1 MRCQTKTN
9 QRTTTMK
16 LISID
21 VQNFKKLRDFRA
33 DFTDGLNTIIGDN
46 WAGKTTLLH
55 AVVTGLYGLTAIPGK
70 KEDIPTWGQKNFK
83 IKLVIEHERHQYLIE
98 RDLRNGKVT
107 TGGDEGAEIVAS
119 GNTTC
124 TKFIEE
130 LLGLAF
136 KDFALFILSMQGE
149 TAGVLTFGA
158 TALQKRVEAFSG
170 AEVIDSVL
178 AAVRQQMG
186 VLKASAAA
194 SDPEEIKA
202 EIAPLQERQ
211 AELEKQIATA
221 EGDLDAISRTLAAH
235 RKDDDQLKATEVSLR
250 ERISGLERER
260 RELDNLKFQARE
272 YQSALEAAEG
282 DLAVLPEVPDLDQDE
297 SDVQAMRKA
306 GREFRK
312 LAQQWQNT
320 IDRIAELK
328 AKLPTLQEQMDEEE
342 LLAKKVPS
350 QEQIKAA
357 LSVDAD
363 AYQEVRNLQR
373 RIAQL
378 KQELRDGVCTACD
391 RPFDDHDPGA
401 IQQKIDSAYKQLTEV
416 EAIHTETE
424 NAANTLQKRAE
435 KYGRYL
441 SGMKAAEFNAAA
453 MRLAELEQME
463 VGDPAAAVAQAEQM
477 ERTAAEL
484 EAKIAGAEQTARNRA
499 KLISR
504 VEELRTKLEDAIAQ
518 GNEVQARCLPGTLD
532 SLRQQL
538 VDVEQQREKVSAE
551 LGRLAPEQVELSS
564 QLRTLSVELAGVGN
578 QLEQLVQQLEQ
589 LRRTADD
596 LDRHKRLEKFL
607 VESRTE
613 YLKQVW
619 DQILG
624 VASAKVAI
632 SSAGAIRRIAR
643 DENGGF
649 VAEETGKWVP
659 IANCSGA
666 QKGHIGVAM
675 RVGLSAALYGNTG
688 LLILDEPTEAMN
700 DQNAL
705 QLAGALMGIGG
716 QCVMITHRPFEQLA
730 AQNVIHVGQ

>member
-1 MRCQTKTN
+1 
-9 QRTTTMK
+9 MK
-16 LISID
+16 LISIE

-83 IKLVIEHERHQYLIE
+83 IRMVIEHDQDVYTIT
-98 RDLRNGKVT
+98 RDLRNGAVELD
-107 TGGDEGAEIVAS
+107 GNIVAS

-178 AAVRQQMG
+178 VAVRQQMG
-186 VLKASAAA
+186 VLKASAAS
-194 SDPEEIKA
+194 SDPEAVKA
-202 EIAPLQERQ
+202 EITPLEIHR
-211 AELEKQIATA
+211 AELEGKIAKAEEELDALSRTIATY
-221 EGDLDAISRTLAAH
+221 RT
-235 RKDDDQLKATEVSLR
+235 DDDQLKATEVSLR
-250 ERISGLERER
+250 ERIAGLERER

-272 YQSALEAAEG
+272 YQSALESAEE
-282 DLAVLPEVPDLDQDE
+282 DLAALPEVPDLGQDE
-297 SDVQAMRKA
+297 SDVDAMRKGA
-306 GREFRK
+306 KEARK
-312 LAQQWQNT
+312 FAQQWQNT
-320 IDRIAELK
+320 LDRKAELEVSLP
-328 AKLPTLQEQMDEEE
+328 KLREAADEEE
-342 LLAKKVPS
+342 VLAGKVPPA
-350 QEQIKAA
+350 EQIKAA
-357 LSVDAD
+357 LAADAD
-363 AYQEVRNLQR
+363 AYQEVLTLQKH
-373 RIAQL
+373 IAKL
-378 KQELRDGVCTACD
+378 KQELKDGVCSACD
-391 RPFDDHDPGA
+391 RPFEDHNPA
-401 IQQKIDSAYKQLTEV
+401 EIQQKIDGAYKQLI
-416 EAIHTETE
+416 EAEAVRTETE
-424 NAANTLQKRAE
+424 NAANTLQSREK

-441 SGMKAAEFNAAA
+441 SGMKAAEYKAAE

-463 VGDPAAAVAQAEQM
+463 VGNPADAIAQAEQM

-484 EAKIAGAEQTARNRA
+484 EARIAGAEQLARNRS
-499 KLISR
+499 KLSKR
-504 VEELRTKLEDAIAQ
+504 VDELRAKLEDTVVR
-518 GNEVQARCLPGTLD
+518 GREVQVRCMPGTLD
-532 SLRQQL
+532 TLKEQL
-538 VDVEQQREKVSAE
+538 QGVEQQRECFAE
-551 LGRLAPEQVELSS
+551 EIAKLAPQQVELSGN
-564 QLRTLSVELAGVGN
+564 LRTLSVELAGVGN
-578 QLEQLVQQLEQ
+578 KLEQLVQQLNQ
-589 LRRTADD
+589 LRATADD
-596 LDRHKRLEKFL
+596 FDRHKRLEKFL

-632 SSAGAIRRIAR
+632 STAGAIRRIAR

>member
-1 MRCQTKTN
+1 
-9 QRTTTMK
+9 MK
-16 LISID
+16 LISIE

-83 IKLVIEHERHQYLIE
+83 IKMVIEHDQDVYTIT
-98 RDLRNGKVT
+98 RDLRNGAVELD
-107 TGGDEGAEIVAS
+107 GNIVAS

-178 AAVRQQMG
+178 VAVRQQMG
-186 VLKASAAA
+186 VLKASAAS
-194 SDPEEIKA
+194 SDPEAVKA
-202 EIAPLQERQ
+202 EITPLEIHR
-211 AELEKQIATA
+211 AELEGKIAKAEEELDALSRTIATY
-221 EGDLDAISRTLAAH
+221 RT
-235 RKDDDQLKATEVSLR
+235 DDDQLKATEVSLR
-250 ERISGLERER
+250 ERIAGLERER

-272 YQSALEAAEG
+272 YQSALESAEE
-282 DLAVLPEVPDLDQDE
+282 DLAALPEVPDLGQDE
-297 SDVQAMRKA
+297 SDVDAMRKGA
-306 GREFRK
+306 KEARK
-312 LAQQWQNT
+312 FAQQWQNT
-320 IDRIAELK
+320 LDRKAELEVSLP
-328 AKLPTLQEQMDEEE
+328 KLREAADEEE
-342 LLAKKVPS
+342 VLAGKVPPA
-350 QEQIKAA
+350 EQIKAA
-357 LSVDAD
+357 LAADAD
-363 AYQEVRNLQR
+363 AYQEVLTLQKH
-373 RIAQL
+373 IAKL
-378 KQELRDGVCTACD
+378 KQELKDGVCSACD
-391 RPFDDHDPGA
+391 RPFEDHNPA
-401 IQQKIDSAYKQLTEV
+401 EIQQKIDGAYKQLI
-416 EAIHTETE
+416 EAEAVRTETE
-424 NAANTLQKRAE
+424 NAANTLQSREK

-441 SGMKAAEFNAAA
+441 SGMKAAEYKAAE

-463 VGDPAAAVAQAEQM
+463 VGNPADAIAQAEQM

-484 EAKIAGAEQTARNRA
+484 EARIAGAEQLARNRS
-499 KLISR
+499 KLSKR
-504 VEELRTKLEDAIAQ
+504 VDELRAKLEDTVVR
-518 GNEVQARCLPGTLD
+518 GREVQVRCMPGTLD
-532 SLRQQL
+532 TLKEQL
-538 VDVEQQREKVSAE
+538 QGVEQQRECFAE
-551 LGRLAPEQVELSS
+551 EIAKLAPQQVELSGN
-564 QLRTLSVELAGVGN
+564 LRTLSVELAGVGN
-578 QLEQLVQQLEQ
+578 KLEQLVQQLNQ
-589 LRRTADD
+589 LRATADD
-596 LDRHKRLEKFL
+596 FDRHKRLEKFL

-632 SSAGAIRRIAR
+632 STAGAIRRIAR

>member
-1 MRCQTKTN
+1 
-9 QRTTTMK
+9 MK
-16 LISID
+16 LISIE

-70 KEDIPTWGQKNFK
+70 KDDIPTWGQKNFK
-83 IKLVIEHERHQYLIE
+83 IKMVIEHDQDVYTIT
-98 RDLRNGKVT
+98 RDLRNGAVELD
-107 TGGDEGAEIVAS
+107 GNIVAS

-178 AAVRQQMG
+178 VAVRQQMG
-186 VLKASAAA
+186 VLKASMAS

-202 EIAPLQERQ
+202 KIVPLEIHR
-211 AELEKQIATA
+211 AELEGKIAKTEEELDALSRTIATY
-221 EGDLDAISRTLAAH
+221 RT
-235 RKDDDQLKATEVSLR
+235 DDDQLKAAEVSLR
-250 ERISGLERER
+250 ERIAGLERER
-260 RELDNLKFQARE
+260 RELENLRFQGRE
-272 YQSALEAAEG
+272 YQTALESAEE
-282 DLAVLPEVPDLDQDE
+282 DLAALPEVPDLGQDE
-297 SDVQAMRKA
+297 SDVEAMRKGA
-306 GREFRK
+306 KESRK
-312 LAQQWQNT
+312 FAQQWQNSL
-320 IDRIAELK
+320 DRKAELE
-328 AKLPTLQEQMDEEE
+328 ASLPKLREAADEEE
-342 LLAKKVPS
+342 VLAGKVPPE
-350 QEQIKAA
+350 EQIKAA
-357 LSVDAD
+357 LAADAD
-363 AYQEVRNLQR
+363 AYQEVRTLQKL
-373 RIAQL
+373 IAKL
-378 KQELRDGVCTACD
+378 KQELKDGVCSACD
-391 RPFDDHDPGA
+391 RPFEDHNPA
-401 IQQKIDSAYKQLTEV
+401 EIQGRIDLALIQLQ
-416 EAIHTETE
+416 EAEAVRAETE
-424 NAANTLQKRAE
+424 KEVDRLQSMER
-435 KYGRYL
+435 KYSHHLKGTKL
-441 SGMKAAEFNAAA
+441 
-453 MRLAELEQME
+453 LAHEEALHEYGVLDSSQT
-463 VGDPAAAVAQAEQM
+463 VIGNPADAIAQAEQM

-484 EAKIAGAEQTARNRA
+484 EARIAGAEQLARDRSKLSKRVDELRA
-499 KLISR
+499 KL
-504 VEELRTKLEDAIAQ
+504 EDTVVR
-518 GNEVQARCLPGTLD
+518 GREVQARCMPGTLD
-532 SLRQQL
+532 TLKEQL
-538 VDVEQQREKVSAE
+538 QDVERQRECFAE
-551 LGRLAPEQVELSS
+551 EIAKLAPQQVELSGN
-564 QLRTLSVELAGVGN
+564 LRTLSVELAGVGSR
-578 QLEQLVQQLEQ
+578 LEQLVQQLNQ
-589 LRRTADD
+589 LRATADD
-596 LDRHKRLEKFL
+596 FDRHKRLEKFL

-632 SSAGAIRRIAR
+632 STAGAIRRIAR

>member
-1 MRCQTKTN
+1 
-9 QRTTTMK
+9 MK
-16 LISID
+16 LLSIE

-83 IKLVIEHERHQYLIE
+83 IRMVIEHDQDVYTIT
-98 RDLRNGKVT
+98 RDLRNGAVELD
-107 TGGDEGAEIVAS
+107 GNIVAS

-178 AAVRQQMG
+178 VAVRQQMG
-186 VLKASAAA
+186 VLKASAAS
-194 SDPEEIKA
+194 SDPEAVKA
-202 EIAPLQERQ
+202 EITPLETHR
-211 AELEKQIATA
+211 AELEGKIAKT
-221 EGDLDAISRTLAAH
+221 EEELDALSRTIFTY
-235 RKDDDQLKATEVSLR
+235 RTDDDQRKATEVSLR
-250 ERISGLERER
+250 ERIAGLERER

-272 YQSALEAAEG
+272 YQSALESAEE
-282 DLAVLPEVPDLDQDE
+282 DLAALPEVPDLGQDE
-297 SDVQAMRKA
+297 SDVDAMRKGA
-306 GREFRK
+306 KEARK
-312 LAQQWQNT
+312 FAQQWQNT
-320 IDRIAELK
+320 LDRKAELEVSLP
-328 AKLPTLQEQMDEEE
+328 KLREAADEEE
-342 LLAKKVPS
+342 VLAGKVPPA
-350 QEQIKAA
+350 EQIKAA
-357 LSVDAD
+357 LAADAD
-363 AYQEVRNLQR
+363 AYQEVLTLQKH
-373 RIAQL
+373 IAKL
-378 KQELRDGVCTACD
+378 KQELKDGVCSACD
-391 RPFDDHDPGA
+391 RPFEDHNPA
-401 IQQKIDSAYKQLTEV
+401 EIQQKIDGAYKQLI
-416 EAIHTETE
+416 EAEAVRTETE
-424 NAANTLQKRAE
+424 NAANTLQSREK

-441 SGMKAAEFNAAA
+441 SGMKAAEYKAAE

-463 VGDPAAAVAQAEQM
+463 VGNPADAIAQAEQM

-484 EAKIAGAEQTARNRA
+484 EARIAGAEQLARNRS
-499 KLISR
+499 KLSKR
-504 VEELRTKLEDAIAQ
+504 VDELRAKLEDTVVR
-518 GNEVQARCLPGTLD
+518 GREVQVRCMPGTLD
-532 SLRQQL
+532 TLKEQL
-538 VDVEQQREKVSAE
+538 QGVEQQRECFAE
-551 LGRLAPEQVELSS
+551 EIAKLAPQQVELSGN
-564 QLRTLSVELAGVGN
+564 LRTLSVELAGVGN
-578 QLEQLVQQLEQ
+578 KLEQLVQQLNQ
-589 LRRTADD
+589 LRATADD
-596 LDRHKRLEKFL
+596 FDRHKRLEKFL

-632 SSAGAIRRIAR
+632 STAGAIRRIAR

>member
-1 MRCQTKTN
+1 
-9 QRTTTMK
+9 MK

-21 VQNFKKLRDFRA
+21 VQNFKKLRDFHA

-178 AAVRQQMG
+178 VAVRHQMG

-194 SDPEEIKA
+194 SDPEAVKA
-202 EIAPLQERQ
+202 EIAPLQTRQ
-211 AELEKQIATA
+211 AELEQEIAKS
-221 EGDLDAISRTLAAH
+221 EEELDALSRTITTY
-235 RKDDDQLKATEVSLR
+235 RTDDDQLKAAEVSLR
-250 ERISGLERER
+250 SRISGLEREQ
-260 RELDNLKFQARE
+260 RELENLRFQGQE
-272 YQSALEAAEG
+272 YQTALESAEE
-282 DLAVLPEVPDLDQDE
+282 DLSALPEVPDLGQDE
-297 SDVQAMRKA
+297 ADVQAMRKA
-306 GREFRK
+306 GKEFRK

-320 IDRIAELK
+320 LDRIAELK
-328 AKLPTLQEQMDEEE
+328 AKLPTLQEQMAEEE

-350 QEQIKAA
+350 QEQIKDA
-357 LSVDAD
+357 LSIDAD
-363 AYQEVRNLQR
+363 AYQKVKNLQK

-378 KQELRDGVCTACD
+378 KQELKDGVCSACD
-391 RPFDDHDPGA
+391 RPFDDHDPAA
-401 IQQKIDSAYKQLTEV
+401 IQQKIDLAYKHLAEV
-416 EAIHTETE
+416 EAIRTETE
-424 NAANTLQKRAE
+424 NAANILQRRAE

-441 SGMKAAEFNAAA
+441 SGVKAAEFNAAT

-463 VGDPAAAVAQAEQM
+463 VGDPAAAVAQAEQA

-484 EAKIAGAEQTARNRA
+484 EAKIVGAEQLARNRA
-499 KLISR
+499 KLRKR
-504 VEELRTKLEDAIAQ
+504 VDELRTKLEDIIVREEEA
-518 GNEVQARCLPGTLD
+518 QARCLPGTLD

-538 VDVEQQREKVSAE
+538 VDVEQRRERIDTE
-551 LGRLAPEQVELSS
+551 LCKLTPQQVELSS
-564 QLRTLSVELAGVGN
+564 QLRTLSVQLAGVGN
-578 QLEQLVQQLEQ
+578 RLEQLIQQLES
-589 LRRTADD
+589 LRQSADD

-643 DENGGF
+643 DESGGF
-649 VAEETGKWVP
+649 VAEENGKWVP

>member
-1 MRCQTKTN
+1 
-9 QRTTTMK
+9 MK
-16 LISID
+16 LISIE

-83 IKLVIEHERHQYLIE
+83 IKMVIEHDGDAYLIE
-98 RDLRNGKVT
+98 RDLRNGKIT
-107 TGGDEGAEIVAS
+107 TMRVDQEEIVAS

-178 AAVRQQMG
+178 VAVRQQMG
-186 VLKASAAA
+186 VLKASTAS
-194 SDPEEIKA
+194 SDPEAVKA
-202 EIAPLQERQ
+202 EITPLEIHR
-211 AELEKQIATA
+211 AELKDKIAKAEKK
-221 EGDLDAISRTLAAH
+221 LDALSHTITTYRT
-235 RKDDDQLKATEVSLR
+235 DDDQLKATEVSLR
-250 ERISGLERER
+250 ERIAGLERER

-272 YQSALEAAEG
+272 YQSALESAEE
-282 DLAVLPEVPDLDQDE
+282 DLAALPEVPDLGQDE
-297 SDVQAMRKA
+297 SDVEAMRKGA
-306 GREFRK
+306 KEARK
-312 LAQQWQNT
+312 FAQQWQNT
-320 IDRIAELK
+320 IDRKAELE
-328 AKLPTLQEQMDEEE
+328 ATLPKLREAADEEE
-342 LLAKKVPS
+342 VLAGKVPPA
-350 QEQIKAA
+350 EQIKAA
-357 LSVDAD
+357 LAADAD
-363 AYQEVRNLQR
+363 AYQEVRTLQKH
-373 RIAQL
+373 IAKL
-378 KQELRDGVCTACD
+378 KQELKDGVCSACD
-391 RPFDDHDPGA
+391 RPFEDHNPA
-401 IQQKIDSAYKQLTEV
+401 EIQQKIDGAYKQLI
-416 EAIHTETE
+416 EAEAVRTETE
-424 NAANTLQKRAE
+424 NAANTLQSREK

-441 SGMKAAEFNAAA
+441 SGMKAAEYKAAE
-453 MRLAELEQME
+453 MRLEELEQME
-463 VGDPAAAVAQAEQM
+463 VGNPADAIAQAEQM

-484 EAKIAGAEQTARNRA
+484 ETRIAGAEQLARNRS
-499 KLISR
+499 KLSKR
-504 VEELRTKLEDAIAQ
+504 VDELRAKLEDTVVR
-518 GNEVQARCLPGTLD
+518 GNEVQARCMPGTLD
-532 SLRQQL
+532 TLKEQL
-538 VDVEQQREKVSAE
+538 QDVERQRECFAE
-551 LGRLAPEQVELSS
+551 EIAKLAPQQVELSGH
-564 QLRTLSVELAGVGN
+564 LRTLSVELAGVGN
-578 QLEQLVQQLEQ
+578 RLEQLVQQLNQ
-589 LRRTADD
+589 LRATADD
-596 LDRHKRLEKFL
+596 FDRHKRLEKFL

-632 SSAGAIRRIAR
+632 STAGAIRRIAR

>member
-1 MRCQTKTN
+1 
-9 QRTTTMK
+9 MK
-16 LISID
+16 LISIE

-83 IKLVIEHERHQYLIE
+83 IKMVIEHDQDVYTIT
-98 RDLRNGKVT
+98 RDLRNGAVELD
-107 TGGDEGAEIVAS
+107 GNIVAS

-178 AAVRQQMG
+178 VAVRHQMG
-186 VLKASAAA
+186 VLKASAAS
-194 SDPEEIKA
+194 SDPEAVKA
-202 EIAPLQERQ
+202 EIAPLQTRQ
-211 AELEKQIATA
+211 AELEQEIAKS
-221 EGDLDAISRTLAAH
+221 EGELDSLSRTLATY
-235 RKDDDQLKATEVSLR
+235 RTDDDQLKAAETSLR
-250 ERISGLERER
+250 SRISALEREQQ
-260 RELDNLKFQARE
+260 ELENLRFQGQE
-272 YQSALEAAEG
+272 YQTALESAEE
-282 DLAVLPEVPDLDQDE
+282 DLAALPEVPDLGQDE
-297 SDVQAMRKA
+297 SDAEAMRKGA
-306 GREFRK
+306 KEARK

-320 IDRIAELK
+320 LDRKAELEK
-328 AKLPTLQEQMDEEE
+328 QLPKLREATDEEE
-342 LLAKKVPS
+342 VLASRVPPA
-350 QEQIKAA
+350 EQIKEA
-357 LSVDAD
+357 LRADAD
-363 AYQEVRNLQR
+363 TYQEVRTLQKH
-373 RIAQL
+373 IAKL
-378 KQELRDGVCTACD
+378 KQELKAGVCSACD
-391 RPFDDHDPGA
+391 RPFDDHNPA
-401 IQQKIDSAYKQLTEV
+401 EIQGRIDLAVTQLQEV
-416 EAIHTETE
+416 ESARVETE
-424 NAANTLQKRAE
+424 REVERLQGLEK

-441 SGMKAAEFNAAA
+441 SGMKAAEYNAAQ
-453 MRLAELEQME
+453 MRLEELEQME
-463 VGDPAAAVAQAEQM
+463 VGNPADATAQAEQM

-484 EAKIAGAEQTARNRA
+484 EARIAGAEQLARNRA
-499 KLISR
+499 KLSKR
-504 VEELRTKLEDAIAQ
+504 VDELRTKLRDTA
-518 GNEVQARCLPGTLD
+518 VQVTERGPRCLPDVLD
-532 SLRQQL
+532 ARRQELR
-538 VDVEQQREKVSAE
+538 DVEQQREDTAAKIAK
-551 LGRLAPEQVELSS
+551 LAPQQVELSGH
-564 QLRTLSVELAGVGN
+564 LRTLSVELAGVGN
-578 QLEQLVQQLEQ
+578 KLEQLTQQLDQ
-589 LRRTADD
+589 LRRTAED

-632 SSAGAIRRIAR
+632 STAGAIRRIAR

-649 VAEETGKWVP
+649 VAEENGKWVP

-705 QLAGALMGIGG
+705 QLAGTLMGIGG

>member
-1 MRCQTKTN
+1 
-9 QRTTTMK
+9 MK
-16 LISID
+16 LISIE

-83 IKLVIEHERHQYLIE
+83 IKMVIEHDGDAYLIE
-98 RDLRNGKVT
+98 RDLRNGKIT
-107 TGGDEGAEIVAS
+107 TMRVDQEEIVAS

-178 AAVRQQMG
+178 VAVRQQMG
-186 VLKASAAA
+186 VLKASTAS
-194 SDPEEIKA
+194 SDPEAVKA
-202 EIAPLQERQ
+202 EITPLEIHR
-211 AELEKQIATA
+211 AELEGKIAKAEEELDALSRTIATY
-221 EGDLDAISRTLAAH
+221 RT
-235 RKDDDQLKATEVSLR
+235 DDDQLKATEVSLR
-250 ERISGLERER
+250 ERIAGLERER

-272 YQSALEAAEG
+272 YQSALESAEE
-282 DLAVLPEVPDLDQDE
+282 DLAALPEVPDLGQDE
-297 SDVQAMRKA
+297 SDVEAMRKGA
-306 GREFRK
+306 KEARK
-312 LAQQWQNT
+312 FAQQWQNT
-320 IDRIAELK
+320 IDRKAELE
-328 AKLPTLQEQMDEEE
+328 ATLPKLREAADEEE
-342 LLAKKVPS
+342 VLAGKVPPA
-350 QEQIKAA
+350 EQIKAA
-357 LSVDAD
+357 LAADAD
-363 AYQEVRNLQR
+363 AYQEVRTLQKH
-373 RIAQL
+373 IAKL
-378 KQELRDGVCTACD
+378 KQELKDGVCSACD
-391 RPFDDHDPGA
+391 RPFEDHNPA
-401 IQQKIDSAYKQLTEV
+401 EIQQKIDGAYKQLI
-416 EAIHTETE
+416 EAEAVRTETE
-424 NAANTLQKRAE
+424 NAANTLQSREK

-441 SGMKAAEFNAAA
+441 SGMKAAEYKAAE
-453 MRLAELEQME
+453 MRLEELEQME
-463 VGDPAAAVAQAEQM
+463 VGNPADAIAQAEQM

-484 EAKIAGAEQTARNRA
+484 ETRIAGAEQLARNRS
-499 KLISR
+499 KLSKR
-504 VEELRTKLEDAIAQ
+504 VDELRAKLEDTVVR
-518 GNEVQARCLPGTLD
+518 GNEVQARCMPGTLD
-532 SLRQQL
+532 TLKEQL
-538 VDVEQQREKVSAE
+538 QDVERQRECFAE
-551 LGRLAPEQVELSS
+551 EIAKLAPQQVELSGH
-564 QLRTLSVELAGVGN
+564 LRTLSVELAGVGN
-578 QLEQLVQQLEQ
+578 RLEQLVQQLNQ
-589 LRRTADD
+589 LRATADD
-596 LDRHKRLEKFL
+596 FDRHKRLEKFL

-632 SSAGAIRRIAR
+632 STAGAIRRIAR

>member
-1 MRCQTKTN
+1 
-9 QRTTTMK
+9 MK
-16 LISID
+16 LISIE

-83 IKLVIEHERHQYLIE
+83 IKMVIEHERHQYLIE
-98 RDLRNGKVT
+98 RDLRNGKIT
-107 TGGDEGAEIVAS
+107 TGGDEGPEVVAS

-178 AAVRQQMG
+178 VAVRQQMG
-186 VLKASAAA
+186 VLKASAAS

-202 EIAPLQERQ
+202 EINPLEIHR
-211 AELEKQIATA
+211 AELEGKIAKA
-221 EGDLDAISRTLAAH
+221 EEELDALSRTIFTY
-235 RKDDDQLKATEVSLR
+235 RTDDDQMKATEVSLR
-250 ERISGLERER
+250 ERIAGLERER

-272 YQSALEAAEG
+272 YQSALEAAEE
-282 DLAVLPEVPDLDQDE
+282 DLAALPEVPDLGQDE
-297 SDVQAMRKA
+297 SDVEAMRKGA
-306 GREFRK
+306 KEARK
-312 LAQQWQNT
+312 FAQQWQSV
-320 IDRIAELK
+320 IDRKAELE
-328 AKLPTLQEQMDEEE
+328 ATLPKLREAADEEE
-342 LLAKKVPS
+342 VLAGRVPPA
-350 QEQIKAA
+350 EQIKAA
-357 LSVDAD
+357 LTADAD
-363 AYQEVRNLQR
+363 AYQEVRTLQKY
-373 RIAQL
+373 IAKL
-378 KQELRDGVCTACD
+378 KQELKDGVCSACD
-391 RPFDDHDPGA
+391 RPFDDHDPA
-401 IQQKIDSAYKQLTEV
+401 ALQEKIDGGYKQLI
-416 EAIHTETE
+416 EAEAVRTETE
-424 NAANTLQKRAE
+424 NAVERLQSLE
-435 KYGRYL
+435 KKYSRHL
-441 SGMKAAEFNAAA
+441 SGMKAAEYNAAK
-453 MRLAELEQME
+453 MRLAELEQAE
-463 VGDPAAAVAQAEQM
+463 VDNPADAIAQAEQM

-484 EAKIAGAEQTARNRA
+484 EARIAGAEQLARNRA
-499 KLISR
+499 KLSKR
-504 VEELRTKLEDAIAQ
+504 VKELRTRLEDVIVQ
-518 GNEVQARCLPGTLD
+518 GNEVQARCMPGTLD
-532 SLRQQL
+532 TLKGQMQ
-538 VDVEQQREKVSAE
+538 DVERQRECFADEIAK
-551 LGRLAPEQVELSS
+551 LTPQQVELSS
-564 QLRTLSVELAGVGN
+564 RLRTLSVELAGVGN
-578 QLEQLVQQLEQ
+578 RLEQLVQQLNQ
-589 LRRTADD
+589 LRATANDF
-596 LDRHKRLEKFL
+596 DRHKRLEKFL

-632 SSAGAIRRIAR
+632 STAGAIRRIAR

-649 VAEETGKWVP
+649 VAEEDGKWVP
-659 IANCSGA
+659 ISNCSGA

>member
-1 MRCQTKTN
+1 
-9 QRTTTMK
+9 MK
-16 LISID
+16 LISIE

-83 IKLVIEHERHQYLIE
+83 IKLVIEHDGDAYVIT
-98 RDLRNGKVT
+98 RDLRNGAVELD
-107 TGGDEGAEIVAS
+107 GNIVAS

-178 AAVRQQMG
+178 VAVRQQMG
-186 VLKASAAA
+186 VLKASAAS

-202 EIAPLQERQ
+202 EITPLEIHR
-211 AELEKQIATA
+211 AELEGKIAKA
-221 EGDLDAISRTLAAH
+221 EEELDALSRTIGTY
-235 RKDDDQLKATEVSLR
+235 RTDDDQLKATEVSLR

-260 RELDNLKFQARE
+260 RELDNLKFQGRE
-272 YQSALEAAEG
+272 YQTALESAEE
-282 DLAVLPEVPDLDQDE
+282 DLAALPEVPDLGQDE
-297 SDVQAMRKA
+297 SDVEAMRKGA
-306 GREFRK
+306 KEARK
-312 LAQQWQNT
+312 FAQQWQNT
-320 IDRIAELK
+320 IDRKAELE
-328 AKLPTLQEQMDEEE
+328 ATLPKLREAADEEE
-342 LLAKKVPS
+342 VLAGKVPPA
-350 QEQIKAA
+350 EQIKAA
-357 LSVDAD
+357 LAADAD
-363 AYQEVRNLQR
+363 AYQEVRTLQKH
-373 RIAQL
+373 IAKL
-378 KQELRDGVCTACD
+378 KQELKDGVCSACD
-391 RPFDDHDPGA
+391 RPFEDHNPA
-401 IQQKIDSAYKQLTEV
+401 EIQQKIDGAYKQLI
-416 EAIHTETE
+416 EAEAVRTETE
-424 NAANTLQKRAE
+424 NAANTLQSREK

-441 SGMKAAEFNAAA
+441 SGMKAAEYKAAE
-453 MRLAELEQME
+453 MRLEELEQME
-463 VGDPAAAVAQAEQM
+463 VGNPADAIAQAEQM

-484 EAKIAGAEQTARNRA
+484 EARIAGAEQLARNRS
-499 KLISR
+499 KLSKR
-504 VEELRTKLEDAIAQ
+504 VDELRAKLEDTMVR
-518 GNEVQARCLPGTLD
+518 GREVQDRCMPGTLD
-532 SLRQQL
+532 TLKEQL
-538 VDVEQQREKVSAE
+538 QGVERQRECFAE
-551 LGRLAPEQVELSS
+551 EIAKLAPQQVELSGH
-564 QLRTLSVELAGVGN
+564 LRTLSVELAGVGN
-578 QLEQLVQQLEQ
+578 QLEQLVQQLNQ

-596 LDRHKRLEKFL
+596 FDRHKRLEKFL

-632 SSAGAIRRIAR
+632 STAGAIRRIAR

>member
-1 MRCQTKTN
+1 
-9 QRTTTMK
+9 MK
-16 LISID
+16 LLSIE

-83 IKLVIEHERHQYLIE
+83 IKMVIEHDNCQYLIE
-98 RDLRNGKVT
+98 RDLRNGKIT
-107 TGGDEGAEIVAS
+107 TMRGDQEEVVAS

-178 AAVRQQMG
+178 VAVRQQMG
-186 VLKASAAA
+186 VLKASAAS
-194 SDPEEIKA
+194 SDPEAVKA
-202 EIAPLQERQ
+202 EITPLEIHR
-211 AELEKQIATA
+211 AELEGKIAKAEEELDALSRTIATY
-221 EGDLDAISRTLAAH
+221 RT
-235 RKDDDQLKATEVSLR
+235 DDDQLKATEVSLR
-250 ERISGLERER
+250 ERIAGLERER

-272 YQSALEAAEG
+272 YQSALESAEE
-282 DLAVLPEVPDLDQDE
+282 DLAALPEVPDLGQDE
-297 SDVQAMRKA
+297 SDVDAMRKGA
-306 GREFRK
+306 KEARK
-312 LAQQWQNT
+312 FAQQWQNT
-320 IDRIAELK
+320 LDRKAELEVSLP
-328 AKLPTLQEQMDEEE
+328 KLREAADEEE
-342 LLAKKVPS
+342 VLAGKVPPA
-350 QEQIKAA
+350 EQIKAA
-357 LSVDAD
+357 LAADAD
-363 AYQEVRNLQR
+363 AYQEVLTLQKH
-373 RIAQL
+373 IAKL
-378 KQELRDGVCTACD
+378 KQELKDGVCSACD
-391 RPFDDHDPGA
+391 RPFEDHNPA
-401 IQQKIDSAYKQLTEV
+401 EIQQKIDGAYKQLI
-416 EAIHTETE
+416 EAEAVRTETE
-424 NAANTLQKRAE
+424 NAANTLQSREK

-441 SGMKAAEFNAAA
+441 SGMKAAEYKAAE
-453 MRLAELEQME
+453 MRLAELEQA
-463 VGDPAAAVAQAEQM
+463 VIGNPADAIEQAEQM

-484 EAKIAGAEQTARNRA
+484 EARIAGAEQLARNRA
-499 KLISR
+499 KLFSR

-518 GNEVQARCLPGTLD
+518 GNEVQSRCMPGTLD
-532 SLRQQL
+532 TLKEQL
-538 VDVEQQREKVSAE
+538 ADVERQRECFAE
-551 LGRLAPEQVELSS
+551 EIAKLAPQQVELSGH
-564 QLRTLSVELAGVGN
+564 LRTLSVELAGVGN
-578 QLEQLVQQLEQ
+578 RLEQLVQQLNQ

-596 LDRHKRLEKFL
+596 FDRHKRLEKFL

-632 SSAGAIRRIAR
+632 STAGAIRRIAR